1 MDPEFIMAEIIQ
13 FLLHHGYLVLFV
25 AVFLEQFGVPV
36 PSAPVLLA
44 GGALSAHGNLTYAL
58 VFFLSVVAAL
68 MGDLAWYELGRRRG
82 RRVLHFICRI
92 SLEPDSCVRNT
103 EEVFTRHGGRVLLLA
118 KFIPALGIAAP
129 PMAGL
134 LRMSLIRFLLYDTAG
149 SALWVF
155 TFTGLGYL
163 FSEQIEEIALFL
175 SSMGIWAVIL
185 ALGSLACYIIWK
197 YLQRRRFLDRL
208 RVSRIAPEEVM
219 QKISAGEDIF
229 IVDLRNKLALQA
241 DEAGLPGAVHI
252 EPDEIEKR
260 HREIPKDRDIVLYC
274 T

>member
-1 MDPEFIMAEIIQ
+1 MTEIVQ
-13 FLLHHGYLVLFV
+13 FLLHHGYLVLFI

-44 GGALSAHGNLTYAL
+44 AGALSAHGSLTYAV
-58 VFFLSVVAAL
+58 VFSLSVAAAL
-68 MGDLAWYELGRRRG
+68 LGDLAWYELGRRRG

-103 EEVFTRHGGRVLLLA
+103 EDVFARHGGRALLLA

-134 LRMSLIRFLLYDTAG
+134 LGMSPIRFLLLDIVG

-163 FSEQIEEIALFL
+163 FNAQIEEIALLL
-175 SSMGIWAVIL
+175 SSMGIWALVL
-185 ALGSLACYIIWK
+185 TMGSLAGYLIWK
-197 YLQRRRFLDRL
+197 YLQRRRFLGRL
-208 RVSRIAPEEVM
+208 SVARIAPEEVM
-219 QKISAGEDIF
+219 QKISAGENLF
-229 IVDLRNKLALQA
+229 IVDLRHKLELRA
-241 DEAGLPGAVHI
+241 DETRLPGAIQI
-252 EPDEIEKR
+252 EPDEIERR
-260 HREIPKDRDIVLYC
+260 HREIPKDRDVVLYC